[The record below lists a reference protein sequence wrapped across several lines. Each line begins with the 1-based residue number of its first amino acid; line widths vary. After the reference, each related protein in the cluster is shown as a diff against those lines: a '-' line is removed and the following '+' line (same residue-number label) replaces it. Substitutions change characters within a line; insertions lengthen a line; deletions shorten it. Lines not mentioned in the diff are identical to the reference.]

1 MDKGGYIMKKIF
13 IVFAMMSLSF
23 LICRGDPY
31 QYRDLG
37 EPSEKWIG
45 KMVKIEFGDFGETY
59 AYKSFIVKIKE
70 IKAADSLRYEVKYF
84 VTEKP
89 YIQEPIP
96 VNTIY
101 FHWFELGDKNGIIS
115 YKEAVPVSN

>member
-1 MDKGGYIMKKIF
+1 MKKI
-13 IVFAMMSLSF
+13 VTVCVVMSLSF
-23 LICRGDPY
+23 LMCKGEPY

-45 KMVKIEFGDFGETY
+45 KTVKIEFGDFGETY

-70 IKAADSLRYEVKYF
+70 VKKVDSLKYEVKYF

-89 YIQEPIP
+89 YIQSPTP

-101 FHWFELGDKNGIIS
+101 FHWFELGDKTGIIS
-115 YKEAVPVSN
+115 YKEAVPVSE